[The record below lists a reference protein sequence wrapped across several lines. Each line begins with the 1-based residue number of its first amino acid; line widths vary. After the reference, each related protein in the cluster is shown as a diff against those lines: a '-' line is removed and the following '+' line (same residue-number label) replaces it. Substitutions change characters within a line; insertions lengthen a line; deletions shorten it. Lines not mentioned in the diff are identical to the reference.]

1 MVSVV
6 IPAFDEAGTI
16 GASVA
21 AAVRHQQVDEVI
33 VVDDGSSDGTAEV
46 AAAAGARV
54 IRLEKNGGK
63 AQALDAGVRAARHN
77 VILFLDADVTGHTDD
92 TLSRIMQPVID
103 RRYEMYVGIHERST
117 LWLNR
122 LLHFFP
128 IISGER
134 AITRRLW
141 ESVPTVHK
149 NGFQIEIAMN
159 YSAKRFDRGMGF
171 ELIGG
176 TVHHTK
182 EQKYGFRVGFWRRQ
196 VMMADVVSISIRLY
210 VFGAITRYV
219 KGLRGGGRS
228 LRVERRSVVRT
239 GKSVR

>member
-6 IPAFDEAGTI
+6 IPAFDEVATV

-21 AAVRHQQVDEVI
+21 AALRHPDVDEVLVI
-33 VVDDGSSDGTAEV
+33 DDGSSDGTGL
-46 AAAAGARV
+46 AAARAGARV
-54 IRLEKNGGK
+54 VRLDHNSGK
-63 AQALDAGVRAARHN
+63 AEALDAGVRSARHD
-77 VILFLDADVTGHTDD
+77 VIMFLDADVTGHTVE
-92 TLSRIMQPVID
+92 TLSRIMQPVVD
-103 RRYEMYVGIHERST
+103 GRYEMYVGIHTRST

-134 AITRRLW
+134 ALTRKLW
-141 ESVPTVHK
+141 ESVPAVHK

-159 YSAKRFDRGMGF
+159 HSSKLFKRGMGF

-182 EQKYGFRVGFWRRQ
+182 EQKYGFRVGFWRR
-196 VMMADVVSISIRLY
+196 VCMVADVISISIRLY
-210 VFGAITRYV
+210 VVGAFTRTAA
-219 KGLRGGGRS
+219 KLRDRIGGL
-228 LRVERRSVVRT
+228 VRT
-239 GKSVR
+239 GKNRTLW